1 MGFFLWAVVI
11 GVAINAAFA
20 ALLLHRINNAQ
31 CEPLAPEQ
39 QDSAVIVLSVRGTDP
54 SLEPAI
60 AALLK
65 QNFQKYSILVVVDNK
80 KDPAWTR
87 LQEIKAR
94 LDFEN
99 RMKIVPL
106 ENRRITCSL
115 KCSSLVQAADMLPQ
129 KTRWV
134 AFVDADVVTH
144 ETWLADVLGPLTDAR
159 VAVVTGNQWFEPP
172 NALSHGAMLRSIWNA
187 GALVPTVLLK
197 HPWAGTMAM
206 RYEDLIISSLI
217 EDWKTS
223 IVDDGPIAKF
233 AKQMGGKVVVNP
245 ALLMVNRDDC
255 SWKYAM
261 DWIARMLTWSKIY
274 ERTFPL
280 TVLHASISAMLAI
293 AIDLCLI
300 WAVLSLD
307 IMMILAAVGALAV
320 AAGLSVLGYAL
331 VRNAVSISLQ
341 KRNLTPLAPLPIDV
355 MGRIALLMGPVQ
367 LCYFVGCVK
376 AIAAKVV
383 KWRGIEYR
391 ILDKGVSM
399 VEYLPWSDQE
409 TSKRGRSI

>member
-1 MGFFLWAVVI
+1 
-11 GVAINAAFA
+11 
-20 ALLLHRINNAQ
+20 
-31 CEPLAPEQ
+31 
-39 QDSAVIVLSVRGTDP
+39 
-54 SLEPAI
+54 
-60 AALLK
+60 
-65 QNFQKYSILVVVDNK
+65 
-80 KDPAWTR
+80 
-87 LQEIKAR
+87 
-94 LDFEN
+94 
-99 RMKIVPL
+99 
-106 ENRRITCSL
+106 
-115 KCSSLVQAADMLPQ
+115 
-129 KTRWV
+129 
-134 AFVDADVVTH
+134 
-144 ETWLADVLGPLTDAR
+144 
-159 VAVVTGNQWFEPP
+159 
-172 NALSHGAMLRSIWNA
+172 
-187 GALVPTVLLK
+187 
-197 HPWAGTMAM
+197 M

-293 AIDLCLI
+293 AIDLCLV

-307 IMMILAAVGALAV
+307 FMMILAAVGALAT

-331 VRNAVSISLQ
+331 VRNVVSVSLR

-367 LCYFVGCVK
+367 LCYLVGCVK
-376 AIAAKVV
+376 AISAKVV

>member
-1 MGFFLWAVVI
+1 VAIFLWAVVI
-11 GVAINAAFA
+11 GVTINAAFA
-20 ALLLHRINNAQ
+20 ALLLHRINTAK
-31 CEPLAPEQ
+31 CEQLAPEQ
-39 QDSAVIVLSVRGTDP
+39 QDSATIVLSVRGTDP
-54 SLEPAI
+54 NLEHAI

-65 QNFQKYSILVVVDNK
+65 QNFREYSVLVVVDNK
-80 KDPAWTR
+80 SDPAWTR

-115 KCSSLVQAADMLPQ
+115 KCSALIQAADMLPQ

-144 ETWLADVLGPLTDAR
+144 ETWLADLLGPLTDAG
-159 VAVVTGNQWFEPP
+159 VSVVTGNQWFEPP
-172 NALSHGAMLRSIWNA
+172 NPTSHGAMLRSIWNA

-197 HPWAGTMAM
+197 HPWAGTMAV
-206 RYEDLIISSLI
+206 RYEDLVVSSLI

-245 ALLMVNRDDC
+245 ALLMVNR
-255 SWKYAM
+255 
-261 DWIARMLTWSKIY
+261 WIARMLTWSKIY
-274 ERTFPL
+274 ERTFSL
-280 TVLHASISAMLAI
+280 TVLHASISALLAI
-293 AIDLCLI
+293 AIDLCLV

-307 IMMILAAVGALAV
+307 FMMILAAVGALAT

-331 VRNAVSISLQ
+331 VRNAVSVSLR

-367 LCYFVGCVK
+367 LCYLVGCVK
-376 AIAAKVV
+376 AIRR
-383 KWRGIEYR
+383 KW
-391 ILDKGVSM
+391 
-399 VEYLPWSDQE
+399 
-409 TSKRGRSI
+409 

>member
-1 MGFFLWAVVI
+1 MAIFLWAVVI
-11 GVAINAAFA
+11 GVTINAAFA
-20 ALLLHRINNAQ
+20 ALLLHRINTAK
-31 CEPLAPEQ
+31 CEQLAPEQ
-39 QDSAVIVLSVRGTDP
+39 QDSATIVLSVRGTDP
-54 SLEPAI
+54 NLEHAI

-65 QNFQKYSILVVVDNK
+65 QNFREYSVLVVVDNK
-80 KDPAWTR
+80 SDPAWTR

-115 KCSSLVQAADMLPQ
+115 KCSALIQAADMLPQ

-144 ETWLADVLGPLTDAR
+144 ETWLADLLGPLTDAG
-159 VAVVTGNQWFEPP
+159 VSVVTGNQWFEPP
-172 NALSHGAMLRSIWNA
+172 NPTSHGAMLRSIWNA

-197 HPWAGTMAM
+197 HPWAGTMAV
-206 RYEDLIISSLI
+206 RYEDLVVSSLI

-293 AIDLCLI
+293 AIDLCLV

-307 IMMILAAVGALAV
+307 FMMILAAVGALATT
-320 AAGLSVLGYAL
+320 AGLSVLGYAL
-331 VRNAVSISLQ
+331 VRNAVSVSLR

-367 LCYFVGCVK
+367 LCYLVGCVK
-376 AIAAKVV
+376 AISAKVV

>member
-1 MGFFLWAVVI
+1 VAIFLWLVVI
-11 GVAINAAFA
+11 GVVINVAFA

-31 CEPLAPEQ
+31 CQPLAPEQ

-65 QNFQKYSILVVVDNK
+65 QNFREYSILVVVDNK
-80 KDPAWTR
+80 SDPAWTR

-94 LDFEN
+94 LDFDN
-99 RMKIVPL
+99 RMKIVQL

-187 GALVPTVLLK
+187 GALVPTVFLK

-307 IMMILAAVGALAV
+307 IMMILAAVGALAT

-367 LCYFVGCVK
+367 LCYLVGCVK
-376 AIAAKVV
+376 AIAVKVV

-409 TSKRGRSI
+409 TSKRGQSI